1 MGCSSGVESLLT
13 LCRKP
18 WVQSS
23 VLPERKNEHS
33 AMYFEMEVC
42 WYLDLLFPACCTHHR
57 PIFIIFYLLC
67 VCMYVCVHITC
78 KHVCIHTCIHVTWR
92 LEDNFQSLSFTMW
105 VLGMEFRLSGVTAD
119 ALTHSHLDPTSLTS
133 DWVLLSL
140 GQLRGL
146 G

>member
-1 MGCSSGVESLLT
+1 M
-13 LCRKP
+13 
-18 WVQSS
+18 
-23 VLPERKNEHS
+23 
-33 AMYFEMEVC
+33 
-42 WYLDLLFPACCTHHR
+42 
-57 PIFIIFYLLC
+57 C
-67 VCMYVCVHITC
+67 VCMYVCTL
-78 KHVCIHTCIHVTWR
+78 HVNMYAYIHTCIHVTWR

-105 VLGMEFRLSGVTAD
+105 VLGMEFRLSGVTAN